1 MLPWLSKHYSAVH
14 ELELACSGS
23 LCPLSAEPLVTAA
36 LLTAAG
42 NQSVLS
48 LQRLSIRNCCNPHL
62 LPIICQLPS
71 LTSLELEGAFTAM
84 QASLRIGSSLFGM
97 LQTLLL
103 AGVAFPGQEG
113 GLMGLCQL
121 TKLTHLSICSATH
134 SSPCFSH
141 VITEQF
147 WDSLPQQLQQLS
159 LVDVKFHQSQRKY
172 APHKLTRLTE
182 LRCGALMTDA
192 ACRNSDTACLKASN
206 TTCPWELVQCRRLEM
221 VDCCYMGLPDS
232 LYQMQHLEALTLSAL
247 DKAACLG
254 TLASLTELAIRCVPN
269 DLGACLLRQSKLK
282 SLAITD
288 LGSDRASKV
297 SLHAAAALLHA

>member
-1 MLPWLSKHYSAVH
+1 MLPWLSKRYSAVH

-23 LCPLSAEPLVTAA
+23 LCPLADEPLVIAA

-48 LQRLSIRNCCNPHL
+48 LERLSIRNCCNPHL

-71 LTSLELEGAFTAM
+71 LTSLELEGAFSAM
-84 QASLRIGSSLFGM
+84 QAKLQRRSTLFGM

-113 GLMGLCQL
+113 RLTGLCQL
-121 TKLTHLSICSATH
+121 TNLTHLSIRSATH

-147 WDSLPQQLQQLS
+147 WDSLPLQLQQLS

-172 APHKLTRLTE
+172 VPYNLTRLTE

-192 ACRNSDTACLKASN
+192 AHGNSDTACVKASN
-206 TTCPWELVQCRRLEM
+206 STRQWDMVQRRRLEM

-232 LYQMQHLEALTLSAL
+232 LYQMEHLEALTLSAL
-247 DKAACLG
+247 EKAACLG
-254 TLASLTELAIRCVPN
+254 TLASLTELAIRCVPD
-269 DLGACLLRQSKLK
+269 DLGACLLRSKLK
-282 SLAITD
+282 RLAITD
-288 LGSDRASKV
+288 LASDRASKV
-297 SLHAAAALLHA
+297 RLRAAAALSRA